1 MLPPRLSVVTIGARD
16 MGVLRRFYQDLGW
29 QEWPGGSDEW
39 SAFLLGGALLTLYP
53 LTALAVEADAEPSR
67 EGWSGVTLGINVDT
81 TEAVDAAYASAV
93 AAGARAVAE
102 PQGRSWGGR
111 SGYIADPE
119 GNRWEIAWA
128 PGTVFDERGA
138 LVRFGSSE

>member
-1 MLPPRLSVVTIGARD
+1 M
-16 MGVLRRFYQDLGW
+16 
-29 QEWPGGSDEW
+29 
-39 SAFLLGGALLTLYP
+39 
-53 LTALAVEADAEPSR
+53 
-67 EGWSGVTLGINVDT
+67 TLGLNVDT